1 MSTSLS
7 LSLSHLYLFLCYYH
21 KEMWRV
27 HVWVCDG
34 HIKRAW
40 LMGVAYQER
49 LLPLA
54 LMVMEVAACRDQEQ
68 KLQQWV
74 QREPEHSPCLKC
86 RKNSS
91 NQISKL
97 DKHVSR
103 INLCACLPAGN
114 ALFCPVYLRSL
125 MGTSMV

>member
-1 MSTSLS
+1 MSTSLSLS

-21 KEMWRV
+21 KEVWRV

-34 HIKRAW
+34 HIKWAW

-68 KLQQWV
+68 KLQQ
-74 QREPEHSPCLKC
+74 
-86 RKNSS
+86 
-91 NQISKL
+91 
-97 DKHVSR
+97 
-103 INLCACLPAGN
+103 
-114 ALFCPVYLRSL
+114 
-125 MGTSMV
+125 